1 MRKFA
6 MANRFAAA
14 FLSTGL
20 MFLAVPAQAQEGVLM
35 RNLLGNIGILPS
47 EKDAIE
53 YRERAPLVV
62 PPGSRLPQP
71 QERAAQRNA
80 AWPND
85 PDVAA
90 RRAARADANLPATE
104 REKYK
109 EQRNPTLSV
118 NELRAGRDPNQRA
131 TAPTPRGSTT
141 YEENIGPIL
150 IGRELAAQKNAA
162 EDLSVLAGGEPERR
176 RLSDPPT
183 GVRKPAAGYAVK
195 PGAEGPRQNTDS
207 TGQKEW
213 AQGTVR
219 R

>member
-1 MRKFA
+1 
-6 MANRFAAA
+6 MANRFASA
-14 FLSTGL
+14 FLAAGL
-20 MFLAVPAQAQEGVLM
+20 ALIALPAQAQEGVLM

-47 EKDAIE
+47 ERDAIE

-109 EQRNPTLSV
+109 EQRNPNLSV
-118 NELRAGRDPNQRA
+118 NELRQGRDPNQRA

-141 YEENIGPIL
+141 FEENIGPIL
-150 IGRELAAQKNAA
+150 IGRELAAKKNEA

-183 GVRKPAAGYAVK
+183 GARKPAAGYVVK
-195 PGAEGPRQNTDS
+195 PGFDGPREDTQRTN
-207 TGQKEW
+207 QKEF
-213 AQGTVR
+213 AQGTIR